1 MRHRPGIRSAENA
14 EFYGGKMKTAG
25 PGAICKG
32 AGQWIVVALLAVTL
46 GCGRDSKSA
55 AATQVLAKVNG
66 DEITVHQLND
76 RLSQVQIPTDVDA
89 TAVRKQVLESLID
102 EQLLVQRAMADKV
115 DRDPQVLQAIERT
128 KRQILAQAEIERLA
142 SKAEIQPD
150 ETAKFYASNPDLFEK
165 RRVYTFRQFLLDTPK
180 LDPSVKG
187 QLDGAKTPADI
198 ASILK
203 AAGIKFRDQ
212 TEVRAAEMLPMEAL
226 ARMARMPRGDV
237 ILQSEGGRVLLMQLV
252 DSAIEPVDLE
262 RAAPAIQAHLVANRN
277 KDSAMNQLKELR
289 RKAKLEYVGEM
300 ANAAAPPKLPVE
312 ALPLTKE
319 DAPKSDDYIHKGIS
333 GLKK

>member
-66 DEITVHQLND
+66 DEISVHQLND

-128 KRQILAQAEIERLA
+128 KR
-142 SKAEIQPD
+142 
-150 ETAKFYASNPDLFEK
+150 
-165 RRVYTFRQFLLDTPK
+165 
-180 LDPSVKG
+180 
-187 QLDGAKTPADI
+187 
-198 ASILK
+198 
-203 AAGIKFRDQ
+203 
-212 TEVRAAEMLPMEAL
+212 
-226 ARMARMPRGDV
+226 
-237 ILQSEGGRVLLMQLV
+237 
-252 DSAIEPVDLE
+252 
-262 RAAPAIQAHLVANRN
+262 
-277 KDSAMNQLKELR
+277 
-289 RKAKLEYVGEM
+289 
-300 ANAAAPPKLPVE
+300 
-312 ALPLTKE
+312 
-319 DAPKSDDYIHKGIS
+319 
-333 GLKK
+333 